1 MAAPKKIAKIF
12 FVILGL
18 GKTMSVLLKAKK
30 PLNVP
35 GMEMIPIK
43 TINGEPYF
51 VKTNKCFSY
60 GVKRDS
66 KFKTLSM
73 SLKLDEETLKTLKNI
88 VKECEDHLNSPLTK
102 KLFYGDDENTI
113 YPKLKPSVK
122 FYEVD
127 GEVDVSEYEDRTC
140 DVKAVLEVTGILFNG
155 DKIGLQVKVYE
166 ALVKENVRK
175 HVRLVDMAW

>member
-1 MAAPKKIAKIF
+1 MAGFEGTNPAGLSRIWGEQILLGQNLLSGGKKKNLKNFFSFFRKFFKKISVRNFQDGGSQKKIAQIF

-18 GKTMSVLLKAKK
+18 DKTMSVQLKAKK

-43 TINGEPYF
+43 TMNCEPYF
-51 VKTNKCFSY
+51 VKTDKCFSY
-60 GVKRDS
+60 GVKGDS

-88 VKECEDHLNSPLTK
+88 VKECEDHLNSPLTE

-113 YPKLKPSVK
+113 YPKLKR
-122 FYEVD
+122 
-127 GEVDVSEYEDRTC
+127 GRR
-140 DVKAVLEVTGILFNG
+140 GG
-155 DKIGLQVKVYE
+155 
-166 ALVKENVRK
+166 
-175 HVRLVDMAW
+175 